1 MEADLLHQVLQPT
14 QKDEN
19 LTGWT
24 KLAAG
29 LSRPTMNFPR
39 DYGTHQKIEPYP
51 MFVTGGKPRYPTR
64 APL

>member
-14 QKDEN
+14 KKNEN

-29 LSRPTMNFPR
+29 L
-39 DYGTHQKIEPYP
+39 
-51 MFVTGGKPRYPTR
+51 
-64 APL
+64 